1 MVVADAPSGVWEQL
15 MSVGTDKFA
24 LPGALRMALA
34 VSVFLHH
41 TTKFNLGMSA
51 VLIFFV
57 LSGYWVATMWE
68 KTYSRTTWSY
78 FTFLV
83 SRVWRVTPVFAL
95 CSAIAW
101 TLLWWRGNAPQDV
114 GGLIHQLFSNVMIL
128 GYNSLSYQAN
138 VPGWSLDMEMQ
149 FYLVAPIVIFLV
161 SRNLYVLIGC
171 VALSLIAPKLGG
183 SATVLPFLYFFGIG
197 VAAATHDLKP
207 SRRLAYASLA
217 ASVAVLFAYGFV
229 FLENLDPTQTAAVA
243 FSSKANLF
251 IAVLMTPWAIYTTQ
265 QKSGST
271 DRMVGDMSYI
281 FYLLHWSV
289 IGAIGT
295 GGGSY
300 TERFLLCAE
309 AIAIIVAGSYFIWL
323 LFDRPISR
331 LRGAWVSRRRIA
343 AEPAGALQTAMA

>member
-1 MVVADAPSGVWEQL
+1 MAG
-15 MSVGTDKFA
+15 GTDKLA
-24 LPGALRMALA
+24 SPGALRMALA
-34 VSVFLHH
+34 FGVFVHH

-57 LSGYWVATMWE
+57 LSGYWVATMWT
-68 KTYSRTTWSY
+68 KTYSKTSLAY

-83 SRVWRVTPVFAL
+83 SRFWRVVPVFAL

-101 TLLWWRGNAPQDV
+101 ALLWWRGVAPEDA
-114 GGLIHQLFSNVMIL
+114 GGIMRQLFSNVMIL

-149 FYLVAPIVIFLV
+149 FYLVAPVIVFLV
-161 SRNLYVLIGC
+161 SRNIFVLLGC
-171 VALSLIAPKLGG
+171 IALSLLAPKFGG

-197 VAAATHDLKP
+197 VAAATHGLTP
-207 SRRLAYASLA
+207 SRRLAYASLGA
-217 ASVAVLFAYGFV
+217 TAVLLVAYAAIFFAHV
-229 FLENLDPTQTAAVA
+229 AADPSQTQLLA

-251 IAVLMTPWAIYTTQ
+251 IAVMMTPWAIYTTK

-271 DRMVGDMSYI
+271 DRMFGDLSYI

-295 GGGSY
+295 GEGSSLD
-300 TERFLLCAE
+300 RLVLCVE
-309 AIAIIVAGSYFIWL
+309 AFVVILTASWLIWL
-323 LFDRPISR
+323 LFDRPIGR
-331 LRGAWVSRRRIA
+331 LRAAWVAGRRII
-343 AEPAGALQTAMA
+343 AESAGSEALQPAAA

>member
-1 MVVADAPSGVWEQL
+1 MPVT
-15 MSVGTDKFA
+15 TDKLA

-34 VSVFLHH
+34 FAVFLHH

-57 LSGYWVATMWE
+57 LSGYWVAAMWE
-68 KTYSRTTWSY
+68 KTYSRTTASY

-83 SRVWRVTPVFAL
+83 SRIWRVTPVFAL

-101 TLLWWRGNAPQDV
+101 TLLWCRGGAPQDV
-114 GGLIHQLFSNVMIL
+114 DGLIHQLFSNVMIL
-128 GYNSLSYQAN
+128 GYNSLAYQAN
-138 VPGWSLDMEMQ
+138 VPGWSLDMEVQ
-149 FYLVAPIVIFLV
+149 FYLVAPVVIFLV
-161 SRNLYVLIGC
+161 ARNLYMVIGC
-171 VALSLIAPKLGG
+171 VALSLIAPKFGG

-217 ASVAVLFAYGFV
+217 ASVAALVAYAFI
-229 FLENLDPTQTAAVA
+229 FFKNLDPTQTAAVA
-243 FSSKANLF
+243 FSSKASLF
-251 IAVLMTPWAIYTTQ
+251 IAVMMTPWAIYTTQ
-265 QKSGST
+265 QKSGRT

-295 GGGSY
+295 GAGSY
-300 TERFLLCAE
+300 AERFLLCVE
-309 AIAIIVAGSYFIWL
+309 AIVVILAGSYFIWL
-323 LFDRPISR
+323 LFDRPIGR
-331 LRGAWVSRRRIA
+331 LRAAWVSGRRVA
-343 AEPAGALQTAMA
+343 LEPIGALQTAMA

>member
-1 MVVADAPSGVWEQL
+1 
-15 MSVGTDKFA
+15 MSVTTDKFA
-24 LPGALRMALA
+24 APGALRMALA
-34 VSVFLHH
+34 FSVFLHH

-57 LSGYWVATMWE
+57 LSGYWVATMWA
-68 KTYSRTTWSY
+68 KTYSQTNWSY

-101 TLLWWRGNAPQDV
+101 ALLWWRGGAPDDA
-114 GGLIHQLFSNVMIL
+114 GRLMHQLFSNVMIL

-138 VPGWSLDMEMQ
+138 VPGWSLDMEVQ
-149 FYLVAPIVIFLV
+149 FYLVAPLVIFLI
-161 SRNLYVLIGC
+161 SRNLYAVLGC
-171 VALSLIAPKLGG
+171 VALSLFAPKLGG
-183 SATVLPFLYFFGIG
+183 SSTVLPFLYFFGIG
-197 VAAATHDLKP
+197 VAAATHDLRP

-217 ASVAVLFAYGFV
+217 ASFALLFAYGLVFV
-229 FLENLDPTQTAAVA
+229 TNLDATQTAAVA

-251 IAVLMTPWAIYTTQ
+251 IAVMMTPWAIYTTQ
-265 QKSGST
+265 QASGAT

-295 GGGSY
+295 GEGSY
-300 TERFLLCAE
+300 MDRLLLSAE
-309 AIAIIVAGSYFIWL
+309 AIAIILAGSYLIWRL
-323 LFDRPISR
+323 IDRPIGK
-331 LRGAWVSRRRIA
+331 LRAAWVSGRHISVERMGA
-343 AEPAGALQTAMA
+343 AQAAAAA

>member
-1 MVVADAPSGVWEQL
+1 MA
-15 MSVGTDKFA
+15 VGSDKFA
-24 LPGALRMALA
+24 SPGALRMALA
-34 VSVFLHH
+34 FAVFVHH

-57 LSGYWVATMWE
+57 LSGYWVATMWT
-68 KTYSRTTWSY
+68 KTYSKTSLSY

-83 SRVWRVTPVFAL
+83 SRFWRVAPVFML

-101 TLLWWRGNAPQDV
+101 TLLWWRGVAPAEA
-114 GGLIHQLFSNVMIL
+114 GGLMRQLFSNVMIL

-149 FYLVAPIVIFLV
+149 FYLVAPVVVFLV
-161 SRNLYVLIGC
+161 SRNIFVLLGC
-171 VALSLIAPKLGG
+171 VLLSLLAPKFGG

-207 SRRLAYASLA
+207 SRRLAYASLGATFALLAVYA
-217 ASVAVLFAYGFV
+217 AIFFKSVAA
-229 FLENLDPTQTAAVA
+229 DPTQTQLLA
-243 FSSKANLF
+243 FSSKANLL
-251 IAVLMTPWAIYTTQ
+251 IAVMMTPWAIYTTK

-271 DRMVGDMSYI
+271 DRMFGDLSYI

-295 GGGSY
+295 GEGSY
-300 TERFLLCAE
+300 ADRFVLCSE
-309 AIAIIVAGSYFIWL
+309 AVIVILVASWLIWL
-323 LFDRPISR
+323 LFDRPIGR
-331 LRGAWVSRRRIA
+331 LRAGWVARRRVTA
-343 AEPAGALQTAMA
+343 TAEPGGAALQPALA